1 MRYINELIL
10 NGGVKYVSLLLAIS
24 IDYDYMVFFFIYL
37 FINADALAELVLKLG
52 WFFSKQYATNRP
64 MYITETMFSNI
75 KAHWLN

>member
-24 IDYDYMVFFFIYL
+24 IDYDYMVFFFYERRCISRVDL
-37 FINADALAELVLKLG
+37 EVTMI
-52 WFFSKQYATNRP
+52 FSKQYATNRP

>member
-24 IDYDYMVFFFIYL
+24 IDYDYMVFFFFFNECRCISRVGL
-37 FINADALAELVLKLG
+37 EVRMI
-52 WFFSKQYATNRP
+52 FSKQYATNRP